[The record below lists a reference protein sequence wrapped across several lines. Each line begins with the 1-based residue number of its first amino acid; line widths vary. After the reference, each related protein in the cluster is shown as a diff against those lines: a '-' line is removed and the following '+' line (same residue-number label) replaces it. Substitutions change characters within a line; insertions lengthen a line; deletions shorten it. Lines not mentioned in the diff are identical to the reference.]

1 MLKLSKKFLGD
12 VKRSAVARVLLLLS
26 TSGLFVGNLWAANL
40 QIQVMAEDKKT
51 PLEKAAVCL
60 GTSPNPQQFG
70 ASLTDKKGRVLF
82 HELQPVPLILTVSK
96 PGFRGEQRIVGRQ
109 TLNRVMVVS
118 LAPGG
123 GGPTCQVPPQAKGEP
138 PAAVA
143 LQVKDLAINR
153 GASLTQ
159 SRKVTLSFTVEGKP
173 TQYRASQFPDFR
185 DAPWQTFAL
194 TPQFELSPGSGEK
207 TIYLQVRRHREIDG
221 SHLQTVSN
229 TAKDSIYFSGR

>member
-1 MLKLSKKFLGD
+1 MLKLSKKFLGG

-26 TSGLFVGNLWAANL
+26 TPGLFAGNLWAANL
-40 QIQVMAEDKKT
+40 QIQVVAGDKKT

-70 ASLTDKKGRVLF
+70 ASLTGKKGRVLF

-123 GGPTCQVPPQAKGEP
+123 GGPTCQALPQAKTKAST
-138 PAAVA
+138 AAE
-143 LQVKDLAINR
+143 LLVKDLAINR
-153 GASLTQ
+153 GAPLTR
-159 SRKVTLSFTVEGKP
+159 SRKVTLFFTVEGKP

-185 DAPWQTFAL
+185 DAPWQAFVL

-221 SHLQTVSN
+221 SYLQTVSN
-229 TAKDSIYFSGR
+229 TTEGSIYFSKR